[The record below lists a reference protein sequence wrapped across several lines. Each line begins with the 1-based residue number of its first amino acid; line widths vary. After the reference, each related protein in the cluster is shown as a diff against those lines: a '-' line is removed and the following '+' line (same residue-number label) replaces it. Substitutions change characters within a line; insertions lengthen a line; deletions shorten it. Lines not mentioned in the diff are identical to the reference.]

1 MERCPSAKRPHSSL
15 TCCALVNSPLGSFT
29 TGFPFYNPP
38 SLQADWSPP
47 SQITNT
53 KHKIGCELL
62 ALNGHSHDTLSNSP
76 RKQQMQVNSFASNHP
91 ITALAENL
99 IPTAAVS

>member
-1 MERCPSAKRPHSSL
+1 MPWSAARLQSVQSYML
-15 TCCALVNSPLGSFT
+15 CLGQFTLGLFT
-29 TGFPFYNPP
+29 TVFPFYNPP
-38 SLQADWSPP
+38 SLQTDWSPP

-53 KHKIGCELL
+53 KHRIGCELL
-62 ALNGHSHDTLSNSP
+62 ALNGHSHDTLSNSS

-91 ITALAENL
+91 ITALAENF